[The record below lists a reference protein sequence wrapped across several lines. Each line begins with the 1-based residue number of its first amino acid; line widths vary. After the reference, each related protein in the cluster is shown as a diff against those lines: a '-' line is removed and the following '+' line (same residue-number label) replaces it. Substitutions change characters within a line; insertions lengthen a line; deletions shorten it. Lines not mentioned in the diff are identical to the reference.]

1 MKKTDSST
9 AILWIKRLFIYLLGL
24 YCMAIGVVL
33 SARSNLGVSPV
44 GSLANVFYQIGL
56 AEKMP
61 DFVNLGNCT
70 MLLYVIY
77 ILAEI
82 LILRRDFKPLMF
94 LQLIAAVLFG
104 QLVNLA
110 GVMLAFLPDPANY
123 GFQLVYIICSIPMVA
138 VGVMCYLSPNL
149 LPTPGDG
156 MSIAI
161 SKKSGLSLGTS
172 KVIFDCTMVVI
183 SAVVS
188 LLYFHKLVGVREGT
202 VICALFV
209 GMVLKQMQKLWQES
223 LLRFVERENKVVRA
237 IQETLGG
244 FSTDSK
250 GRPKVIVTIGREF
263 GAGGEEIGERLAK
276 RLGIEFYHRK
286 LNVMAAE
293 QSGIPLS
300 KVEELESHKER
311 EIVRDFKTSAY
322 AMTNDAL
329 SPEEELFV
337 AQAAVIR
344 QIAARDE
351 SCVILGRCADFVLYD
366 DPNCFRIFVHARP
379 HARIA
384 RIQKK
389 FNLSYEEAKRQIE
402 NTDRARAQ
410 HYRHF
415 TGREYGTQKY
425 YYLGIDS
432 GIIGIDESV
441 EVIIEMIRRWCDVR
455 GTHPL
460 TIL

>member
-1 MKKTDSST
+1 
-9 AILWIKRLFIYLLGL
+9 
-24 YCMAIGVVL
+24 MAIGVVL

-70 MLLYVIY
+70 MLLYFIY

-82 LILRRDFKPLMF
+82 LILRKDFKPTMF

-123 GFQLVYIICSIPMVA
+123 GIQLIYIICSIPMVA
-138 VGVMCYLSPNL
+138 IGVMCYLSPNI

-156 MSIAI
+156 MSIAV
-161 SKKSGLSLGTS
+161 SKRSGLSLGTS
-172 KVIFDCTMVVI
+172 KVIFDCTMVII

-188 LLYFHKLVGVREGT
+188 LLYFHKLVGIREGT

-209 GMVLKQMQKLWQES
+209 GMVLKQMQKRWQDA
-223 LLRFVERENKVVRA
+223 LLRFVGRESKVQRA
-237 IQETLGG
+237 IQESLGDYG
-244 FSTDSK
+244 IDSAGK
-250 GRPKVIVTIGREF
+250 PKVIVTIGREF
-263 GAGGEEIGERLAK
+263 GAGGEEIGELLAK
-276 RLGIEFYHRK
+276 RLGIEFYHKK
-286 LNVMAAE
+286 LNVLTAE
-293 QSGIPLS
+293 KSGIPLS
-300 KVEELESHKER
+300 RVEELESRKER
-311 EIVRDFKTSAY
+311 AIFHDFGSSAY
-322 AMTNDAL
+322 AMSNDVL

-337 AQAAVIR
+337 ARAAVIR
-344 QIAARDE
+344 EIAARDE
-351 SCVILGRCADFVLYD
+351 SCVILGRCADYVLYD
-366 DPNCFRIFVHARP
+366 NPNCFRIFVHARP
-379 HARIA
+379 HDRIP

-389 FNLSYEEAKRQIE
+389 FSLSYEEARRE
-402 NTDRARAQ
+402 MDNTDNARAE
-410 HYRHF
+410 HYRYF

-425 YYLGIDS
+425 YHLGIDS

-441 EVIIEMIRRWCDVR
+441 EVIVEMIRRWCKVR
-455 GTHPL
+455 GTNPL
-460 TIL
+460 STL